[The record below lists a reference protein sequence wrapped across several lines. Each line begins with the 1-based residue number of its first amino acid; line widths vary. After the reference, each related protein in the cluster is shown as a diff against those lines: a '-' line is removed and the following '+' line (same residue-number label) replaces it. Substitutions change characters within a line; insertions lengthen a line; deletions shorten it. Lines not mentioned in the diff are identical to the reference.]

1 MNNCLVTKL
10 PGKVTDTSLLK
21 VGDMK
26 FHIVLN
32 EEEQSLFP
40 IQAVLGGKVTATIAN
55 VVKGNPTF
63 SDGSLTIVNNSE
75 FPKPIYQTSV
85 ATEYQE
91 FDIVI
96 SNKYDLRYL
105 DSPTCTMG
113 AFDMKSLEYCS
124 RLETICINGE
134 MVGDSSVLR
143 GMTALQA
150 LFVRGAG
157 FRLDLNDLK
166 ECPLKTLEVDSR
178 AGSDMKFSIEPL
190 RNMTHKGL
198 TNLTLSGVYGTEH
211 RGITGDLSVLQGF
224 TGLKKLSISY
234 TSIGGNLS
242 ALSGFAELEGVYASE
257 CNFEGDLTDLPP
269 KCLVFSNNAGS
280 KNTWFT
286 WTDSGRSD
294 KYAYVLFISYPIN
307 LRGTDV
313 ENMLQDQTKCT
324 FLALKDNQG
333 NEVLNEIKIRT
344 DDNHQYFLENCQGLG
359 LLLSDLT
366 QCPIAKLEIDGEL
379 FIDNFEIV
387 YEGFN

>member
-32 EEEQSLFP
+32 EGEQSKFTL
-40 IQAVLGGKVTATIAN
+40 QAVLGGKVTATIAN
-55 VVKGNPTF
+55 IVKGNPKF
-63 SDGSLTIVNNSE
+63 SDGSLTIENNSE
-75 FPKPIYQTSV
+75 FPKPVYQTSV

-96 SNKYDLRYL
+96 SNKYDLKYL
-105 DSPTCTMG
+105 DSPTHTMG
-113 AFDMKSLEYCS
+113 AFDMKSLDYCNC
-124 RLETICINGE
+124 LETICINGE

-166 ECPLKTLEVDSR
+166 ECPLKTLEVNSQ

-190 RNMTHKGL
+190 QNMSHK
-198 TNLTLSGVYGTEH
+198 NLTDIKLAGSYEKPL

-242 ALSGFAELEGVYASE
+242 ALSGLTELEGVYASE

-269 KCLVFSNNAGS
+269 NCYVFSNNAGS

-286 WTDSGRSD
+286 WTEDARAFKGSC
-294 KYAYVLFISYPIN
+294 VLSIEFPIN
-307 LRGTDV
+307 LKGSDL
-313 ENMLQDQTKCT
+313 NFM
-324 FLALKDNQG
+324 LKDQSVCLPAEDEDKKNRQSIICV
-333 NEVLNEIKIRT
+333 NT
-344 DDNHQYFLENCQGLG
+344 DDNHQQFLEKHDD
-359 LLLSDLT
+359 LLLSDLIGSEVT
-366 QCPIAKLEIDGEL
+366 KLEIDGVL
-379 FIDNFEIV
+379 FIENSEIV

>member
-32 EEEQSLFP
+32 EGEQSLFT

-55 VVKGNPTF
+55 IVKGNPKF

-75 FPKPIYQTSV
+75 FPNPIYQTSV
-85 ATEYQE
+85 AIEYQE

-96 SNKYDLRYL
+96 SNKYDLKYL
-105 DSPTCTMG
+105 DSPTHTMG
-113 AFDMKSLEYCS
+113 AFDMKSLDYCNC
-124 RLETICINGE
+124 LETICINGE

-166 ECPLKTLEVDSR
+166 ECPLKTLEVDSQ

-190 RNMTHKGL
+190 QNMSHKKL
-198 TNLTLSGVYGTEH
+198 TDIRLVGSYEKPL
-211 RGITGDLSVLQGF
+211 RGITGDLSALQGF
-224 TGLKKLSISY
+224 TELKKLSISY

-242 ALSGFAELEGVYASE
+242 ALSGFTELEGVYASE

-269 KCLVFSNNAGS
+269 KCYVFSNNAGS

-286 WTDSGRSD
+286 
-294 KYAYVLFISYPIN
+294 
-307 LRGTDV
+307 
-313 ENMLQDQTKCT
+313 
-324 FLALKDNQG
+324 
-333 NEVLNEIKIRT
+333 
-344 DDNHQYFLENCQGLG
+344 
-359 LLLSDLT
+359 
-366 QCPIAKLEIDGEL
+366 
-379 FIDNFEIV
+379 
-387 YEGFN
+387 

>member
-1 MNNCLVTKL
+1 
-10 PGKVTDTSLLK
+10 
-21 VGDMK
+21 
-26 FHIVLN
+26 
-32 EEEQSLFP
+32 
-40 IQAVLGGKVTATIAN
+40 
-55 VVKGNPTF
+55 
-63 SDGSLTIVNNSE
+63 
-75 FPKPIYQTSV
+75 
-85 ATEYQE
+85 
-91 FDIVI
+91 
-96 SNKYDLRYL
+96 
-105 DSPTCTMG
+105 MG

-190 RNMTHKGL
+190 RNMTHKEL
-198 TNLTLSGVYGTEH
+198 TNLTLSGMYGTEH

-269 KCLVFSNNAGS
+269 KCYVFSNNAGS

-286 WTDSGRSD
+286 WTEDARAFKGSC
-294 KYAYVLFISYPIN
+294 VLSIEFPIN
-307 LRGTDV
+307 LKGSDLYFMV
-313 ENMLQDQTKCT
+313 KDQSVCFPAEDEDKENRQSIICV
-324 FLALKDNQG
+324 N
-333 NEVLNEIKIRT
+333 T
-344 DDNHQYFLENCQGLG
+344 DDNHQQFLLDCDN
-359 LLLSDLT
+359 LLLSDL
-366 QCPIAKLEIDGEL
+366 IASEVTKLEIDGVL
-379 FIDNFEIV
+379 FIENSEIV

>member
-1 MNNCLVTKL
+1 
-10 PGKVTDTSLLK
+10 
-21 VGDMK
+21 
-26 FHIVLN
+26 
-32 EEEQSLFP
+32 
-40 IQAVLGGKVTATIAN
+40 
-55 VVKGNPTF
+55 
-63 SDGSLTIVNNSE
+63 
-75 FPKPIYQTSV
+75 
-85 ATEYQE
+85 
-91 FDIVI
+91 
-96 SNKYDLRYL
+96 
-105 DSPTCTMG
+105 MG

>member
-32 EEEQSLFP
+32 EGEQSLFT

-113 AFDMKSLEYCS
+113 
-124 RLETICINGE
+124 
-134 MVGDSSVLR
+134 VLR

-190 RNMTHKGL
+190 RNMTHKRL
-198 TNLTLSGVYGTEH
+198 TNLTLSGMYGTEH

-269 KCLVFSNNAGS
+269 KCYVFSNNAGS

-286 WTDSGRSD
+286 WTEDARAFKGSC
-294 KYAYVLFISYPIN
+294 VLSIEFPIN
-307 LRGTDV
+307 LKGSDLYFMV
-313 ENMLQDQTKCT
+313 KDQSVCFPAEDEDKENRQSIICV
-324 FLALKDNQG
+324 N
-333 NEVLNEIKIRT
+333 T
-344 DDNHQYFLENCQGLG
+344 DDNHQQFLLDCDN
-359 LLLSDLT
+359 LLLSDL
-366 QCPIAKLEIDGEL
+366 IASEVTKLEIDGVL
-379 FIDNFEIV
+379 FIENSEIV
-387 YEGFN
+387 YEGLG

>member
-21 VGDMK
+21 VGDIK

-32 EEEQSLFP
+32 EGEQSKFTL
-40 IQAVLGGKVTATIAN
+40 QAILGGKVTATIAN
-55 VVKGNPTF
+55 IVKGNPKF
-63 SDGSLTIVNNSE
+63 SDGSLTIENNSE
-75 FPKPIYQTSV
+75 FPKPVYQTSV

-96 SNKYDLRYL
+96 SNKYDLKYL
-105 DSPTCTMG
+105 DSPTHTMG
-113 AFDMKSLEYCS
+113 AFDMKSLEYCN

-166 ECPLKTLEVDSR
+166 ECPLKTLEVDSQ

-190 RNMTHKGL
+190 QNMSHKKL
-198 TNLTLSGVYGTEH
+198 TDIRLVGSYEKPL
-211 RGITGDLSVLQGF
+211 RGITGDLSALQGF
-224 TGLKKLSISY
+224 TELKKLSISY

-242 ALSGFAELEGVYASE
+242 ALSGLTVLEGVYASE

-269 KCLVFSNNAGS
+269 NCYVFSNNAGS

-286 WTDSGRSD
+286 WTEDARAFKGSC
-294 KYAYVLFISYPIN
+294 VLSIEFPIN
-307 LRGTDV
+307 LKGSDL
-313 ENMLQDQTKCT
+313 NFM
-324 FLALKDNQG
+324 LKDQSVCLPAEDEDKKNRQS
-333 NEVLNEIKIRT
+333 IIRINT
-344 DDNHQYFLENCQGLG
+344 DDNHQQFLEKHDD
-359 LLLSDLT
+359 LLLSDLIGSEVT
-366 QCPIAKLEIDGEL
+366 KLEIDGVL
-379 FIDNFEIV
+379 FIENSEIV